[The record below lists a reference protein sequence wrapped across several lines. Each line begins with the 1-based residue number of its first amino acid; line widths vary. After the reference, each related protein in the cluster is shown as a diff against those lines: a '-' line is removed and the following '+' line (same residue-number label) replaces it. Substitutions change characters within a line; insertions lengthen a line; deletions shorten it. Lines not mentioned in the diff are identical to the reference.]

1 MISND
6 KVTEIYFI
14 IDEFFKEFDQVLK
27 EYTLENSKKRKRNRS
42 FTLSESEIMTFMI
55 LFHQGGFR
63 NFKWFYINYIQKH
76 MKSEFPKTVS
86 YNRFVELQKK
96 VCIPLAIFIKTVC
109 LGQCTGISFID
120 STTIKVCHIKR
131 QKQNKV
137 FKNITEKGRGSL
149 GWLYGFKLH
158 LIVNDKDE
166 ILAFC

>member
-1 MISND
+1 
-6 KVTEIYFI
+6 
-14 IDEFFKEFDQVLK
+14 
-27 EYTLENSKKRKRNRS
+27 
-42 FTLSESEIMTFMI
+42 
-55 LFHQGGFR
+55 
-63 NFKWFYINYIQKH
+63 

-137 FKNITEKGRGSL
+137 FKNIAKKGKSTT
-149 GWLYGFKLH
+149 GWFFGMKLH
-158 LIVNDKDE
+158 LVINHRAEIVNWMITPGNVDDRKPVPDLVRGLFGKVFGDRGYSVLLQAVLE
-166 ILAFC
+166 MEEWPSAIDF